1 MIAFWATRGHEWGN
15 RLLRKPAVE
24 KPLEQFE
31 AHLALLSDED
41 DSLAPIPGGYAL
53 RFTDPEGRHDR
64 AGRPIHH
71 EVVVL
76 DEPGPPPVDLN
87 AAVSRV
93 WPEIRNDYARLWG
106 NGNSPS
112 A

>member
-1 MIAFWATRGHEWGN
+1 M
-15 RLLRKPAVE
+15 
-24 KPLEQFE
+24 
-31 AHLALLSDED
+31 
-41 DSLAPIPGGYAL
+41 

-87 AAVSRV
+87 AAISRV